1 MKSSGIIALLVLVLG
16 LHSCN
21 TGTPETEPL
30 AEQAQ
35 PDTAATIEAEA
46 DTTLQ
51 PVVELTLRAIGNN
64 QDEIHY
70 DQDTLEVPADALVSL
85 TLINEGTEL
94 TMIHN
99 FVVTT
104 KDKYKEVALAGAEV
118 ASPGNYI
125 PDSEFVLTGT
135 PLALPGQT
143 VHHEFKAP
151 PPGEYSYV
159 CTYPDHWQKMRGVF
173 IVKETK

>member
-1 MKSSGIIALLVLVLG
+1 M
-16 LHSCN
+16 
-21 TGTPETEPL
+21 T
-30 AEQAQ
+30 
-35 PDTAATIEAEA
+35 DTAATIAVEA

-64 QDEIHY
+64 QEEIHY
-70 DQDTLEVPADALVSL
+70 DQDTLVVPADALVSL

-99 FVVTT
+99 FVVTV

-125 PDSEFVLTGT
+125 PDSELVLTGT

-151 PPGEYSYV
+151 PPGEYSFV
-159 CTYPDHWQKMRGVF
+159 CTYPDHWKKMRGVL
-173 IVKETK
+173 IVKETR